1 MSHPMLRLND
11 GFDSTSPE
19 LRDEVKLLQEL
30 LNQHGFSV
38 DLDGLFGGDTETAT
52 KRFQSEQHLID
63 DGVVG
68 PLTWAALEVQPPPDI
83 SGRFST
89 TFPFNDP
96 ALTAQ
101 LNEMRKYKAFIDEGA
116 RSAGVRASLIAGI
129 GSRESHWG
137 LALKPPGSGGTGD
150 AAARRPRPPFRP
162 GSLPPDGRGF
172 GRGLMQ
178 IDFDAF
184 DFARTDKWKDAK
196 SNILF
201 GCQVLT
207 NNITLIQRRTSLD
220 GEELLRAAVAAY
232 NCGAGN
238 VLNAIRDSRDVDF
251 FTAGRDY
258 SKDVFNRAGW
268 FQLHELDSPT
278 QPKGEAVMQRINAA
292 LYDVSKGEQITL
304 TAELLNGVT
313 PEVFQV
319 FRKGVELP
327 NLGGASPRYQFTIE
341 EDPTGD
347 EIVTL
352 FCNFPGLPAD
362 PEPQVTT
369 QVEGAAGPGPL
380 LRLGGSHQSDII
392 FHVIA

>member
-68 PLTWAALEVQPPPDI
+68 PLTWATLEGQPPPDI

-137 LALKPPGSGGTGD
+137 LALKPPGPGGTGD

-184 DFARTDKWKDAK
+184 DFARTDKWKDAA
-196 SNILF
+196 SNVRF

-220 GEELLRAAVAAY
+220 GEKLLRAAVAAY

-238 VLNAIRDSRDVDF
+238 VLNAIRDGRDVDF

-258 SKDVFNRAGW
+258 SKDVLNRAGW
-268 FQLHELDSPT
+268 FQLHE
-278 QPKGEAVMQRINAA
+278 GEKMINQISAA
-292 LYDVSKGEQITL
+292 RYDVSPG
-304 TAELLNGVT
+304 
-313 PEVFQV
+313 
-319 FRKGVELP
+319 
-327 NLGGASPRYQFTIE
+327 
-341 EDPTGD
+341 
-347 EIVTL
+347 EIVTIT
-352 FCNFPGLPAD
+352 A
-362 PEPQVTT
+362 T
-369 QVEGAAGPGPL
+369 L
-380 LRLGGSHQSDII
+380 L
-392 FHVIA
+392 

>member
-1 MSHPMLRLND
+1 MRLND
-11 GFDSTSPE
+11 GFDNTSPE

-38 DLDGLFGGDTETAT
+38 DVDGLFGGDTEMAV
-52 KRFQSEQHLID
+52 KRFQSDHHLID

-68 PLTWAALEVQPPPDI
+68 PLTWAALEGQPPPDI
-83 SGRFST
+83 SSGFAT

-101 LNEMRKYKAFIDEGA
+101 LKEMLKYKAFIDEGA
-116 RSAGVRASLIAGI
+116 KGAGVQASLIAGI

-137 LALKPPGSGGTGD
+137 LALKPPGPAGTGD

-162 GSLPPDGRGF
+162 GSLPPSGGGF

-184 DFARTDKWKDAK
+184 EFARSETWKDPR

-201 GCQVLT
+201 GCQVLA
-207 NNITLIQRRTSLD
+207 NNISLIQKRTSLD
-220 GEELLRAAVAAY
+220 GQELLRAAVAAY

-238 VLNAIRDSRDVDF
+238 VLTAIRDGRDVDF

-258 SKDVFNRAGW
+258 SKDVLNRAGW
-268 FQLHELDSPT
+268 FQLQGLDAAT
-278 QPKGEAVMQRINAA
+278 QAKGEAVMQRINAS
-292 LYDVSKGEQITL
+292 LYNVSKGEQITI

-319 FRKGVELP
+319 MRNGVELP
-327 NLGGASPRYQFTIE
+327 NPGGATPRYEFTIE
-341 EDPTGD
+341 QDPVGN
-347 EIVTL
+347 EVVTL
-352 FCNFPGLPAD
+352 FCNFPGLPPD

-369 QVEGAAGPGPL
+369 QVVGATGPGPT

-392 FHVIA
+392 FHVIS